1 MQNYHS
7 FILQWTFSG
16 PTCRKPSEIVEK
28 ILQALKE
35 REKDLQRK
43 NSAQSWTTA
52 SSSDNS
58 GIPSRFTLVD
68 PHRPTLDSIV
78 NNLPKSRV
86 LSKDQISLKFAA
98 QSVLRT
104 KNREWMLQQTEEDDE
119 EYSSQDVL
127 RKQSDGIHEIGLEEA
142 VGDIAR
148 RKIILERTESSN
160 SLVSTMSVDS
170 DWSDEEREKL
180 EKIFGAMSERG
191 KECAKM
197 RHMRRSFHRSMRK
210 GANDGAESISAP
222 SNSTL
227 SWDGAMLVFSR
238 ENSLSE
244 LTPSLLSSSL

>member
-1 MQNYHS
+1 M
-7 FILQWTFSG
+7 
-16 PTCRKPSEIVEK
+16 EK
-28 ILQALKE
+28 ILQALEE

-52 SSSDNS
+52 SSSDIS
-58 GIPSRFTLVD
+58 GIPSRFKLVD

-78 NNLPKSRV
+78 NNLPKSRK
-86 LSKDQISLKFAA
+86 LAKEPKSLKSAA

-127 RKQSDGIHEIGLEEA
+127 RRQSDGIQEIGLEEA
-142 VGDIAR
+142 VSEITR
-148 RKIILERTESSN
+148 RKIILERRESSN
-160 SLVSTMSVDS
+160 SMVSTTSVDS

-197 RHMRRSFHRSMRK
+197 RHMRRSLHRSMRK
-210 GANDGAESISAP
+210 GVNERA
-222 SNSTL
+222 
-227 SWDGAMLVFSR
+227 
-238 ENSLSE
+238 
-244 LTPSLLSSSL
+244 